1 MPTLPTLYI
10 TGKLES
16 LRIWVKQRTE
26 LSVSILMSYFTHSF
40 ENHNFLSESKLMIL
54 KLSLPVGRQ
63 MENMYQYS
71 LLSLKV
77 IFVSFKML
85 YH

>member
-1 MPTLPTLYI
+1 MPALSI
-10 TGKLES
+10 KGKLER
-16 LRIWVKQRTE
+16 LRMWVKQRTE

-63 MENMYQYS
+63 IVNLYQYS

-77 IFVSFKML
+77 IFISYKML
-85 YH
+85 CY